1 MTSSTSRRDFLAQTA
16 TAAYRADLG
25 ARDQPFGGV
34 DGDWI
39 TVASVLEHA
48 TLVDEPT
55 RSELLRE
62 AVELAT
68 KVVGAGEVQRLAE
81 REWQDRDRSES
92 EAIVILADKIHNAG
106 ALNLAATL
114 LDALLDADSSLNVVQ
129 RGRVLVKRAR
139 IEWKC
144 GRFDEADDRYRFIES
159 LGRRSKSAE
168 LRIRAWIGFVA
179 LSQKREDFAAVQRFA
194 RRAARLAEREGLR
207 KLAREAHSGLMVAAG
222 IDNRFDDALVHG
234 WTVYQLSLGDA
245 VEESG
250 VLGNLGQ
257 VLLDAGFNEAS
268 RSVFA
273 AVVSRSLPA
282 NVMLPAL
289 GGLAL
294 ASAASRQD
302 LTTEWAAREVLRF
315 EPGSVPRYALA
326 SALFECGLALTRIGR
341 MKTAM
346 RCRSAALQLA
356 KQYDFSEL
364 VSRFERIDGSMSNF
378 RSAATLNKRAASV
391 ARELTLLEPRQLP
404 QHVQLAAVSA

>member
-1 MTSSTSRRDFLAQTA
+1 
-16 TAAYRADLG
+16 
-25 ARDQPFGGV
+25 
-34 DGDWI
+34 
-39 TVASVLEHA
+39 
-48 TLVDEPT
+48 
-55 RSELLRE
+55 
-62 AVELAT
+62 
-68 KVVGAGEVQRLAE
+68 
-81 REWQDRDRSES
+81 
-92 EAIVILADKIHNAG
+92 
-106 ALNLAATL
+106 
-114 LDALLDADSSLNVVQ
+114 
-129 RGRVLVKRAR
+129 
-139 IEWKC
+139 
-144 GRFDEADDRYRFIES
+144 
-159 LGRRSKSAE
+159 
-168 LRIRAWIGFVA
+168 

-207 KLAREAHSGLMVAAG
+207 KLAREAHSGLMVAAS
-222 IDNRFDDALVHG
+222 IDNRFDDAIVHG

-245 VEESG
+245 VDESG

-282 NVMLPAL
+282 NVILPAL

-356 KQYDFSEL
+356 EQYDFSEL

-378 RSAATLNKRAASV
+378 HSAATLNKRAASV

-404 QHVQLAAVSA
+404 QHVQLLAVSA